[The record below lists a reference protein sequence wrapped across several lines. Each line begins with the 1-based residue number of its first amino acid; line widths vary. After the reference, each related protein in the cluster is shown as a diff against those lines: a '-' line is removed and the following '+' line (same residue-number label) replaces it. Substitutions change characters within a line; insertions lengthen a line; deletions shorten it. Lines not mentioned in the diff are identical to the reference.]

1 MKTMVDEK
9 TAEITRLQQL
19 LKEQREILMREQRLI
34 STAFYEFGTKIIF
47 LFIFIV
53 CLCCS
58 SFEFSYIILTISLI
72 FF

>member
-34 STAFYEFGTKIIF
+34 STAFYEFGTKIM
-47 LFIFIV
+47 
-53 CLCCS
+53 
-58 SFEFSYIILTISLI
+58 FSIYLSIYFYRLSVLLI
-72 FF
+72 F